1 MDLQEYE
8 LFALFSLVYHIKNV
22 KYIISEATINSTYL
36 GGTILINYMII

>member
-8 LFALFSLVYHIKNV
+8 LFALFSLGNHIKNV

-36 GGTILINYMII
+36 GGTNFNQL